1 MQEVTVNTTAEL
13 ITTIGAINRGKRSLY
28 RGQRRDLP
36 LLPKIARLLT
46 YLPILEAEQ
55 AMLEDF
61 KLRSI
66 PCLEQLPEN
75 DWEWLAVMQHHGLAT
90 RLLDWSVNPL
100 AALWF
105 AVNRPASD
113 QAGVIWLY
121 QPDREDYATVSQQTS
136 PFQVDRILLI
146 KPKIVSARIGAQLG
160 WFTIHPF
167 DPAQAQF
174 LGLNSSPAHLPRLTK
189 ITIPPAC
196 FAQIRFELDRLGIN
210 ASTLFPDLEGLCA
223 HIEWSYSRLP
233 DETVEAWQKYF
244 VLPSQLG

>member
-1 MQEVTVNTTAEL
+1 MQEVIINSTAEL
-13 ITTIGAINRGKRSLY
+13 VTSIGAINQGKRALY

-66 PCLEQLPEN
+66 PCLEQMPEN

-105 AVNRPASD
+105 TVNRTASD

-121 QPDREDYATVSQQTS
+121 QPDREDYANPNQSN
-136 PFQVDRILLI
+136 PFQLDGIRLV
-146 KPKIVSARIGAQLG
+146 KPKIVTARIGAQLG

-167 DPAQAQF
+167 DAAQEKF
-174 LGLNSSPAHLPRLTK
+174 LALDSSPAYIARLAK
-189 ITIPPAC
+189 LTIPPAR

-223 HIEWSYSRLP
+223 HIEWSYSRLT
-233 DETVEAWQKYF
+233 DETVEAWQKYYA
-244 VLPSQLG
+244 LPSKLT